1 MSITNKL
8 SIFAEN
14 ATINNEDYTTT
25 TAGLVYSDDAWK
37 NVDIRNSGESTGIA
51 SSRRF
56 NTALR
61 QATFG
66 SKLLGDILVTR
77 YADILHSDISC
88 DNISNVI
95 SDIQEIM
102 PPGQQ
107 FLRPDD
113 VYTSAIQ
120 DGAVTTNKIEDSA
133 VITEKIR
140 DSAITT
146 NKIKDGVVT
155 TAKFSTSAKCPYAD
169 RAISDND
176 GRNIFENYFR
186 NISSGSNSL
195 TFAIGRSAYMV
206 QWGMCTDT
214 TTEGTVSLPDAYEN
228 SNYSVILTAMSGASD
243 TGVAVKGVQNNSFT
257 YLKSYT
263 GTKFYWLTIG
273 QA

>member
-77 YADILHSDISC
+77 YSDILHSDISC

-120 DGAVTTNKIEDSA
+120 DGAVTTTKL
-133 VITEKIR
+133 
-140 DSAITT
+140 
-146 NKIKDGVVT
+146 
-155 TAKFSTSAKCPYAD
+155 STSAKCPYAGTAD
-169 RAISDND
+169 KAIGDDN
-176 GRNIFENYFR
+176 GRNIFENYLR
-186 NISSGSNSL
+186 NVASGSNSL
-195 TFAIGRSAYMV
+195 AFAIGTSTYMV

-214 TTEGTVSLPDAYEN
+214 TTEGTVSLPSAYEN
-228 SNYSVILTAMSGASD
+228 QIYSIILTGINTTGGGFGNTTLLV
-243 TGVAVKGVQNNSFT
+243 TGVQRGSFT
-257 YLKSYT
+257 YVKGASAM
-263 GTKFYWLTIG
+263 KFYWLTIG

>member
-25 TAGLVYSDDAWK
+25 TTGLVYSDDAWK

-66 SKLLGDILVTR
+66 SKLLGDILETR
-77 YADILHSDISC
+77 YSDILHSDISC

-102 PPGQQ
+102 SPGQQ

-113 VYTSAIQ
+113 VYTSTIQ
-120 DGAVTTNKIEDSA
+120 DGAVTTAKLSA
-133 VITEKIR
+133 
-140 DSAITT
+140 
-146 NKIKDGVVT
+146 
-155 TAKFSTSAKCPYAD
+155 SAKCPYAGTAD
-169 RAISDND
+169 KAISDNN
-176 GRNIFENYFR
+176 GANIRENYLKQVGF
-186 NISSGSNSL
+186 GSNYI
-195 TFAIGRSAYMV
+195 TFAIGTSVYMI
-206 QWGMCTDT
+206 QWGMCIDT
-214 TTEGTVSLPDAYEN
+214 TTEGTISPPNPYEN
-228 SNYSVILTAMSGASD
+228 LDYSIILTGINTTGGGFSNTTLLV
-243 TGVAVKGVQNNSFT
+243 TGVQRSSFT
-257 YLKSYT
+257 YVK
-263 GTKFYWLTIG
+263 GAANMKFHWLTIG